1 MILAVGQPCMR
12 RSLIF
17 FSLMQTHIYLKSV
30 RIYTTSKMLTMLSN
44 TSLYASS
51 MQYYFLQMNV
61 RYTINTFDTRYRNIE
76 IKCQIRSLNVLCRYR
91 FSSFLVMDTIFL
103 LKYRHW
109 FILPV
114 LHENKDIHVLC
125 RQHCALPIRKF
136 LVIKNRFHIDVM
148 TFQGFIKHKNNDSF
162 EKGICNTICSSIPYA
177 IILYITN
184 IKQLVSS
191 AI

>member
-1 MILAVGQPCMR
+1 
-12 RSLIF
+12 
-17 FSLMQTHIYLKSV
+17 
-30 RIYTTSKMLTMLSN
+30 MLSN

-162 EKGICNTICSSIPYA
+162 EKGICNTICSSIPYD
-177 IILYITN
+177 IILYINNNTSDSCWSYKLPN
-184 IKQLVSS
+184 FISYVLNQNKYAFGIKGISKQFFVEPLL
-191 AI
+191 I

>member
-1 MILAVGQPCMR
+1 
-12 RSLIF
+12 
-17 FSLMQTHIYLKSV
+17 
-30 RIYTTSKMLTMLSN
+30 MLSN

-162 EKGICNTICSSIPYA
+162 EKGICNTICSSIPYD

-184 IKQLVSS
+184 IRQFLVLSKDFVNLVVTIFKEHS
-191 AI
+191 LLMIHPLQKYVGLKDNKAYT